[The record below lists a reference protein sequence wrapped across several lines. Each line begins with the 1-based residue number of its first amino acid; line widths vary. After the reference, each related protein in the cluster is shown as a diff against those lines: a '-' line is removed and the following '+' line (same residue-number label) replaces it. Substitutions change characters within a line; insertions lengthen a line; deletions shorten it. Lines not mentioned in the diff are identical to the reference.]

1 MMELPIKRNK
11 MFIIRKK
18 DQPNL
23 NENIKTDVTEN
34 VYNQPIV
41 PFETET
47 LNDYAKLQSV
57 RMN

>member
-1 MMELPIKRNK
+1 MELPIKRNK

>member
-1 MMELPIKRNK
+1 MELPIKRNK

-18 DQPNL
+18 DQPKL
-23 NENIKTDVTEN
+23 NGNIKTDVTGN

-41 PFETET
+41 SCETET

-57 RMN
+57 RLN

>member
-1 MMELPIKRNK
+1 